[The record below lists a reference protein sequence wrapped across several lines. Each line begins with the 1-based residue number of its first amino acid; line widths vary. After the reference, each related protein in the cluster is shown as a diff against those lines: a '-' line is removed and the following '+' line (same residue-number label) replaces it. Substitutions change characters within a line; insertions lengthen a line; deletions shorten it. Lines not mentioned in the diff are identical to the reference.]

1 MLVAVADQEPHYGD
15 SWLQDGY
22 VHYAIELL
30 YQCEFEES
38 IKWVDESIREAPP
51 KLEGLYDAH
60 NVGLALSVRAEVLH
74 HLGQTKESTDIWQT
88 LKESTPDEWFAE
100 AEKWRSHARLQTAQC
115 AGSK

>member
-60 NVGLALSVRAEVLH
+60 NVGLALAVRAEALH